1 MSAHRAGGYHVR
13 VAGKEQV
20 PLWKLFLGFLAFMG
34 VVVSAARAPTIWLKL
49 LVLMAGLA
57 VLGVAAWLWG
67 YDSREKSDWP
77 KRR

>member
-1 MSAHRAGGYHVR
+1 MAS
-13 VAGKEQV
+13 KEQV

-34 VVVSAARAPTIWLKL
+34 VMVGAARAPTLGLKL
-49 LVLMAGLA
+49 VILMAGLA